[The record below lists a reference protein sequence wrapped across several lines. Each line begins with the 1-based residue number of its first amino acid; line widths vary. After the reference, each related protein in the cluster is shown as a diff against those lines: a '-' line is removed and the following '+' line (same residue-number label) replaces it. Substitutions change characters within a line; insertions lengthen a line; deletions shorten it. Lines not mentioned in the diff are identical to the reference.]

1 MSDISYQIYGSDLQY
16 VEVIVP
22 PKIAVIG
29 EQGAMMYMDEALK
42 VTTVLGDGS
51 TSKYGAIGRFFK
63 AVKRSLSG
71 ESLFSNRYENQT
83 KNPLCVAFAASS
95 ISKIIAINL
104 PELGGELICQK
115 GAYLAGEEDTEVNL
129 AFQKRLRVGFLGRES
144 FIMQRITGKG
154 IVFINATG
162 TLKEMTLAPGKT
174 LRVDSGCLVALSPS
188 VAYEIKYARKMKTTL
203 FGGEG
208 LFYVSLSGPGK
219 VLLQS
224 LPASRLAGELARTV
238 WAGQNK
244 GIGGKLYPLVIIILV
259 LASFFIVVLA
269 SFFAEIA
276 TDNMLPQLICNFLKQ
291 HFMDL
296 SCHRLVSP

>member
-1 MSDISYQIYGSDLQY
+1 MSEISYQIYGSDLQY

-29 EQGAMMYMDEALK
+29 EQGAMMYMDEELK

-63 AVKRSLSG
+63 AVKRSLTG
-71 ESLFSNRYENQT
+71 EALFSNRYENLT
-83 KNPLCVAFAASS
+83 KNPLRVAFAAPC

-115 GAYLAGEEDTEVNL
+115 GAYLAGEEGTEVNL
-129 AFQKRLRVGFLGRES
+129 AFQKRLGVGFFGGEG

-162 TLKEMTLAPGKT
+162 TLKEMNLAPGKT

-188 VAYEIKYARKMKTTL
+188 VAYEIKYAGKMKTAL

-208 LFYVSLSGPGK
+208 VFYVSLSGPGK

-224 LPASRLAGELARTV
+224 LPASRLAGELARTAQ
-238 WAGQNK
+238 AGQSK
-244 GIGGKLYPLVIIILV
+244 GIGGKLYLLVIIIIVLACFFIV
-259 LASFFIVVLA
+259 ALASFFSDMAV
-269 SFFAEIA
+269 
-276 TDNMLPQLICNFLKQ
+276 DNMLPKLICNFLKQ
-291 HFMDL
+291 HLMSL
-296 SCHRLVSP
+296 NCH